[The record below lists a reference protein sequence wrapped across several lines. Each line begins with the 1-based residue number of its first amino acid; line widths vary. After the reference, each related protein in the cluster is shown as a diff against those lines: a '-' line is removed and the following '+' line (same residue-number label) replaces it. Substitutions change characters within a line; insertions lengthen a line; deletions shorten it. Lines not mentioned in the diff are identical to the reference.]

1 MRCVIATR
9 SPSQSAKFVIRRA
22 SGSRDRQIPV
32 PPQRSRAHE
41 GKQVL
46 VEGVG
51 IDLGEAVAAA
61 LVDLQLRA
69 LDDLRSPWTTFAVFS
84 AEAAIG
90 TIWSS
95 SPWMTSVGLSIFLR
109 SVV

>member
-69 LDDLRSPWTTFAVFS
+69 PWTIFAVFS
-84 AEAAIG
+84 VEAAIG

>member
-51 IDLGEAVAAA
+51 IDLGEAVAPPLSTFSCA
-61 LVDLQLRA
+61 
-69 LDDLRSPWTTFAVFS
+69 PWTIFAVFS

>member
-1 MRCVIATR
+1 MCDCDEEPIAI
-9 SPSQSAKFVIRRA
+9 SQIRHQACERIA
-22 SGSRDRQIPV
+22 RPANTG

-51 IDLGEAVAAA
+51 IDLGEAVAPPLSTFSCA
-61 LVDLQLRA
+61 
-69 LDDLRSPWTTFAVFS
+69 PWTIFAVFS